1 MPDEIAQGHAGRLA
15 RLNGLVSARAMAGA
29 VRNFADLRDEDTA
42 HQILLKLL
50 AYADDAAGDDYCRHH
65 SIFPHRR
72 IVSTLDPNEFLESQ
86 RKLFFRSQLLAHDK
100 PRFCKPCALS
110 DFGKHGFSWY
120 RRRHDIPGI
129 DSCVIHG
136 GVLHQVEAEEP
147 YLLLPHEVLA
157 RQSSSLVRDPKERA
171 STAPGFV
178 RNYVRAYLS
187 LGSAES
193 PIEKDSVAM
202 VLLQRSMKLMGG
214 ASTQKLSRTVLRQMT
229 VCKAPEDWLQRFS
242 SRQELASG
250 LATINQTR
258 GSPSNEHVALAV
270 AAMFKDP
277 EAAVREFQRVQIS
290 PEFSMM
296 KDVYGRQLRKLIR
309 DPSWPSYWRN
319 AAWLGFQISAVQSRN
334 AAGMEWEVIPK
345 LGSLDRSS
353 AWRTLKSF
361 CGGSSLRDACS
372 MHSTEPAEI
381 ERFLRGET
389 QLFCALVE
397 KLRELSQH
405 DQSKTFFPLPG
416 AFRRVPVGAGD
427 VLPGPGQF
435 DGENEKLG
443 AALEQQELWLDCRQ
457 AGVRLVPGC
466 KRPIE
471 VARVARCQGRILA
484 VFDGMKFRYPV
495 FQFSGDATLSPAIV
509 ELMRLMP
516 VKRDGSI
523 APHVAR
529 WIFTPNRAL
538 SMRSPAEV
546 FPSRPD
552 RVLKAAT
559 VRPPYAA

>member
-1 MPDEIAQGHAGRLA
+1 
-15 RLNGLVSARAMAGA
+15 MAGA
-29 VRNFADLRDEDTA
+29 VRSVAHLRDDEAA
-42 HQILLKLL
+42 HQVLLKLL
-50 AYADDAAGDDYCRHH
+50 AHADGATSDDYCRQH
-65 SIFPHRR
+65 SIYPHRR
-72 IVSTLDPNEFLESQ
+72 IVTTLDPSEFLESQ
-86 RKLFFRSQLLAHDK
+86 RKLFFRTQLLAHDK

-129 DSCVIHG
+129 DSCVNHG
-136 GVLHQVEAEEP
+136 GILRQVEAEEP

-157 RQSSSLVRDPKERA
+157 GQSSTLVRDPKESV

-178 RNYVRAYLS
+178 RNYVRAYLA
-187 LGSAES
+187 LGSAER
-193 PIEKDSVAM
+193 PIDKDSVAM
-202 VLLQRSMKLMGG
+202 VFLQRSMKLMGG

-229 VCKAPEDWLQRFS
+229 VCKAPEVWLQRFS
-242 SRQELASG
+242 SSQELASG
-250 LATINQTR
+250 LATINQTH
-258 GSPSNEHVALAV
+258 GTPSNEHVALAV

-296 KDVYGRQLRKLIR
+296 KDFYGRQLRRLIR

-319 AAWLGFQISAVQSRN
+319 AAWLGFQISAVPSRN
-334 AAGMEWEVIPK
+334 ASGVEWEVIPK

-372 MHSTEPAEI
+372 MHSTEPEEI

-416 AFRRVPVGAGD
+416 AFRRVPAGAGD
-427 VLPGPGQF
+427 VLPGAGQF
-435 DGENEKLG
+435 DGDNERLG
-443 AALEQQELWLDCRQ
+443 AALEQKELWLDCRQ
-457 AGVRLVPGC
+457 AGERLVPGC
-466 KRPIE
+466 MRPIE
-471 VARVARCQGRILA
+471 EARIARGQGRILA
-484 VFDGMKFRYPV
+484 IFDGMKFRYPA
-495 FQFSGDATLSPAIV
+495 FQFCGNKSISPAVV

-516 VKRDGSI
+516 VKGDGSV

-529 WIFTPNRAL
+529 WIFTPNHSL
-538 SMRSPAEV
+538 NMRSPAEV
-546 FPSRPD
+546 FPSKPD
-552 RVLKAAT
+552 RVLRAAT
-559 VRPPYAA
+559 VRPPRAA